1 MERDGSSGTN
11 FAAIAASGATSI
23 AATSTSGATSI
34 AATAT
39 SGWCDQ
45 FWQELHKII
54 ESEGARWY
62 VTNYL

>member
-1 MERDGSSGTN
+1 MERDGSGGTN
-11 FAAIAASGATSI
+11 FGAIAATSI

-39 SGWCDQ
+39 SGWCHQ

-62 VTNYL
+62 VTHHL